1 MKIALVGQ
9 PNCGKSSLFNSVAG
23 YKTVVSNF
31 SGTTVECVSSRVCL
45 NGESFELVDLPGIY
59 SLSTPEKEE
68 RLTRD
73 YLFKKKPDIVVNIV
87 DSSVLSRSLE
97 LTLELLELRLPLVVS
112 LNMIDE
118 AKRKGIV
125 IDVEHLSQDLGVPVV
140 PTIAIRGEGVP
151 ELFQKATAA
160 AKEGRM
166 ETSFLPWM

>member
-23 YKTVVSNF
+23 YKTVASNF
-31 SGTTVECVSSRVCL
+31 PGTTVECLSSLVCL

-73 YLFKKKPDIVVNIV
+73 YLLRKKPDLVVNIV
-87 DSSVLSRSLE
+87 DYSVLSRSLE
-97 LTLELLELRLPLVVS
+97 LTLELLELRLPIMIS

-118 AKRKGIV
+118 AKRKGIEK
-125 IDVEHLSQDLGVPVV
+125 D
-140 PTIAIRGEGVP
+140 
-151 ELFQKATAA
+151 
-160 AKEGRM
+160 
-166 ETSFLPWM
+166 

>member
-31 SGTTVECVSSRVCL
+31 PGTTVEYVSSRVYL

-68 RLTRD
+68 RFTRD
-73 YLFKKKPDIVVNIV
+73 YLLRKKPDLVVNIV

-125 IDVEHLSQDLGVPVV
+125 DR
-140 PTIAIRGEGVP
+140 RGAP
-151 ELFQKATAA
+151 LA
-160 AKEGRM
+160 R
-166 ETSFLPWM
+166 PWRSRGPYHRDPWRRGP